1 MSNSV
6 LNNKFKKWSSLLAQN
21 PDNVDYK
28 NKVSKY
34 GTLMVRAVQGGG
46 NGNGEV
52 DELLRKIDGVVRKN
66 NMNGGGKQVTGY
78 RNMRGGNVDES
89 KAAIDS
95 LKKIIK
101 DQTENSDKLRD
112 SLVGTINKLAESYKA
127 KKQECEKHLAN
138 IQAQQQQL
146 TEAQQRLDEAQQQ
159 LAENASNKEGHHNEL
174 EQLKQQLKL
183 QSESLSGKEGEL
195 QNQIRQLQEEIDALK
210 AEKQRWEAEVNQPLK
225 TLVSDAQAKV
235 NAQIEADNKAVKEAE
250 EALNGGSR
258 RTTRRH

>member
-21 PDNVDYK
+21 PDNLDYK

-78 RNMRGGNVDES
+78 RNMRGGDGDFEEAQIHI
-89 KAAIDS
+89 AALGTEIDRQNQAYAE
-95 LKKIIK
+95 LVKKFS
-101 DQTENSDKLRD
+101 TT
-112 SLVGTINKLAESYKA
+112 VGQLIAKITAEQQQLQNQK
-127 KKQECEKHLAN
+127 EKVAEAVGQIAN
-138 IQAQQQQL
+138 LQQQL
-146 TEAQQRLDEAQQQ
+146 TAKGESENQQLVDLQQQ
-159 LAENASNKEGHHNEL
+159 LATQKSTLGAKIDEL
-174 EQLKQQLKL
+174 TE
-183 QSESLSGKEGEL
+183 
-195 QNQIRQLQEEIDALK
+195 QIRLLKVAGEEAVAKTDGQSQKAQNEQNKRTLDTADDAVAVALK
-210 AEKQRWEAEVNQPLK
+210 
-225 TLVSDAQAKV
+225 
-235 NAQIEADNKAVKEAE
+235 
-250 EALNGGSR
+250 GGSR

>member
-78 RNMRGGNVDES
+78 RNMRGGGGSEDVDIISVNIETLQR
-89 KAAIDS
+89 KIQEQANAYDA
-95 LKKIIK
+95 LVAEFDPIIK
-101 DQTENSDKLRD
+101 QLITKLD
-112 SLVGTINKLAESYKA
+112 DEKTKVAQQVELVKNAQKELETTKETL
-127 KKQECEKHLAN
+127 
-138 IQAQQQQL
+138 QAQANASGSEKDKAHAQQL
-146 TEAQQRLDEAQQQ
+146 QD
-159 LAENASNKEGHHNEL
+159 
-174 EQLKQQLKL
+174 
-183 QSESLSGKEGEL
+183 L
-195 QNQIRQLQEEIDALK
+195 QNQL
-210 AEKQRWEAEVNQPLK
+210 
-225 TLVSDAQAKV
+225 AQAKL
-235 NAQIEADNKAVKEAE
+235 EGENKM
-250 EALNGGSR
+250 EALEKQISELKSKVEAVVTEASQVKNTTAKDTLLTQARNALSIQPGGSR